1 MGIMASSDEQK
12 TRTFMMKEKMFG
24 LGDDFWI
31 DDDSGAHAYKVDG
44 KTHRIR
50 DTWKLE
56 DVDGNEVAVIRERML
71 SVRDA
76 IKIEYG
82 DHKAVVKK
90 QLIGFGEK
98 YNVDIEDGEDLK
110 VKGDFIGHEYTIERD
125 GDTLAEVSKK
135 WFRVRESYGIEVRGD
150 IDPALVIAVAVAIDS
165 LHGAEV

>member
-1 MGIMASSDEQK
+1 MGIMGKNDQK
-12 TRTFMMKEKMFG
+12 TRTFMMKEKLFG
-24 LGDDFWI
+24 IGDDFWI

-56 DVDGNEVAVIRERML
+56 DADGNEVAVIRERML

-76 IKIEYG
+76 IKIEWDG
-82 DHKAVVKK
+82 REVDVKK

-125 GDTLAEVSKK
+125 GDTVAEVSKK

-150 IDPALVIAVAVAIDS
+150 IDPALVIAVAVAVDS
-165 LHGAEV
+165 LNGVKD